1 VNPAGLSRVP
11 RVVVADDSTLMR
23 RFLADA
29 LASRGFDVV
38 ATAEDGDAALQACA
52 VNQPDV
58 MTLDLAMPGLD
69 GIGVLKALR
78 ALRSPVRVV
87 VVSGFSPAHGARA
100 VDALA
105 EGAVEL
111 VPKPSAGEPLDAFFD
126 ELEGKVRAAASS
138 SATGPARTARAA
150 FASGGARRAVVIAS
164 STGGPRALAELVP
177 ALPAPLGHGTMIVQ
191 HMPAGFTA
199 SLADRLDRV
208 SSLDVREA
216 EEGAEITAGVAL
228 VAPGGKHLRLNSG
241 RRVHLT
247 EEDPIGGLRPRA
259 DLTIADAAKTFRDKL
274 LLVVLTGM
282 GRDGEEGA
290 RVVKQ
295 YGGKVLAE
303 AESTCT
309 VYGMPRAIVEANLA
323 DEVLPLHDLPSAIAR
338 EAGA

>member
-1 VNPAGLSRVP
+1 
-11 RVVVADDSTLMR
+11 MR

-52 VNQPDV
+52 AGRPDV

-111 VPKPSAGEPLDAFFD
+111 VAKPAAGEPLDAFFD
-126 ELEGKVRAAASS
+126 VLEEKVRAAASS

-199 SLADRLDRV
+199 SLADRLDRA

-216 EEGAEITAGVAL
+216 EEGAEIRPGTAL
-228 VAPGGKHLRLNSG
+228 VAPGGKHLRLNGG

-247 EEDPIGGLRPRA
+247 EEDPVGGLRPRA

-290 RVVKQ
+290 RIVKQ
-295 YGGKVLAE
+295 YGGTVFAE
-303 AESTCT
+303 AASTCT
-309 VYGMPRAIVEANLA
+309 VYGMPRAVVEADLA
-323 DEVLPLHDLPSAIAR
+323 DDVLPLDELPSAIAR